1 MKIFI
6 EAEKGSNE
14 KGKYDEKTHER
25 LGTKKVLLPYPY
37 AYGFILGTEGDD
49 GECLDCY
56 VISDKIVEQGTIVE
70 CEVYGCLEFFEDT
83 EDDYKV
89 LAKFP
94 NESVKGYENLYSE
107 LKEFT
112 LGIFKAYPETVAKVG
127 KILSKNDTIK
137 IIEASLQNETTIK

>member
-14 KGKYDEKTHER
+14 KGKYDEKTLER

-56 VISDKIVEQGTIVE
+56 LVSDKIVEQGTVVE
-70 CEVYGCLEFFEDT
+70 CEVFGCLEFFEDT
-83 EDDYKV
+83 EKDYKV
-89 LAKFP
+89 LAKLA
-94 NESVKGYENLYSE
+94 NETIKGHENLYSE
-107 LKEFT
+107 LKRVYIGDF
-112 LGIFKAYPETVAKVG
+112 LKL
-127 KILSKNDTIK
+127 ILI
-137 IIEASLQNETTIK
+137 L